1 MDFKQLEQFVILAQT
16 LHFANA
22 AKRCHM
28 TASALTR
35 SMQRLEQEL
44 GVALL
49 QRNARQVL
57 LTVQGQ
63 QFLPFAEK
71 ALEQQKKIKQ
81 TLRSQQATVQGR
93 LSLFSSVTASYSLLS
108 PLLKEFR
115 RLYPEVDVRLH
126 TGDQAEAI
134 ERIVQGDDDIAIAAK
149 QAVMPKRVDFYS
161 LVQSRLMFVVAKD
174 SVHFAEGLEY
184 FERQGEAQALAG
196 VPLILSEQGLTRDV
210 LLSFYK
216 EREIKLNIYAEISGH
231 EAILSMVALGEGIG
245 LVPEIVIEHSP
256 LRSKIRRLRQ
266 APSLPSF
273 DIGVCTLSKN
283 RQNAAVEAFWQLA
296 QTQYFKG

>member
-1 MDFKQLEQFVILAQT
+1 MDFKQLQQFMVLAQT

-44 GVALL
+44 GVSLFW
-49 QRNARQVL
+49 RNARQVQ

-63 QFLPFAEK
+63 QFMVFAEQ
-71 ALEQQKKIKQ
+71 ALEQYLHIKQ
-81 TLRSQQATVQGR
+81 SLNAQQATIQGS

-108 PLLKEFR
+108 PLLKEYR
-115 RLYPEVDVRLH
+115 RLYPKVDVRVH

-134 ERIVQGDDDIAIAAK
+134 RRIIEGSEDVAIAAK
-149 QAVMPKRVDFYS
+149 QEVMPKSVDFYG
-161 LVQSRLMFVVAKD
+161 LVQSPLVLVVAKGV
-174 SVHFAEGLEY
+174 VHFSDSLERFELQAES
-184 FERQGEAQALAG
+184 ALAS
-196 VPLILSEQGLTRDV
+196 VPLILAEQGLTREALIDFCQKHQV
-210 LLSFYK
+210 K
-216 EREIKLNIYAEISGH
+216 PHIYAEISGH
-231 EAILSMVALGEGIG
+231 EAILSMVALGEGVG
-245 LVPEIVIEHSP
+245 LLPEIVIEHSP
-256 LRSKIRRLRQ
+256 LRSKIRRLRYGVN
-266 APSLPSF
+266 LPSF
-273 DIGVCTLSKN
+273 DIGICTRSQN